1 MLILIKY
8 LYFCS
13 MNVIKL
19 RTIDS
24 TNRYLKELVH
34 SETFLPNFLTVWTL
48 QQTAGVGQYGAKWQ
62 TEPYQNLTFSTLF
75 IPEKLLLQHAF
86 LLNMSVSIAVVRA
99 VEDVFR
105 EYSLAEEFYIK
116 WPNDILI
123 GNKKVGGILIENI
136 LQGQQIT
143 KSVIGIGLNVNQI
156 EFEGLP
162 KASSLKNIIKK
173 NLDIEQLMKLIIS
186 NLEKE
191 LTVIEKFSFEEIYNE
206 YRNYLFRLEKVSTFR
221 SPEGIHFMG
230 IIKGVTS
237 IGELIVATEEAIKNF
252 SLKQIELLY

>member
-1 MLILIKY
+1 
-8 LYFCS
+8 
-13 MNVIKL
+13 MNIIELKTV
-19 RTIDS
+19 DS

-34 SETFLPNFLTVWTL
+34 SETSLPNFLTIWTP

-62 TEPYQNLTFSTLF
+62 TEPYQNLTFSMLF
-75 IPEKLLLQHAF
+75 IPKKLLLQQAF
-86 LLNMSVSIAVVRA
+86 LLNMSVAIAVVRE
-99 VEDVFR
+99 VEDVLR
-105 EYSLAEEFYIK
+105 EHSLTEELYIK
-116 WPNDILI
+116 WPNDMLI
-123 GNKKVGGILIENI
+123 NNKKVGGILIENV
-136 LQGQQIT
+136 LQGQQIA

-173 NLDIEQLMKLIIS
+173 NLDIEQLMKRIIN

-191 LTVIEKFSFEEIYNE
+191 LTVIENFSFEEIYNV

-237 IGELIVATEEAIKNF
+237 IGELIVATEETIKNF